1 MKNINTIYN
10 TQTRI
15 MSKIIIV
22 SIIIL
27 IALNSGIKE
36 KVFNSIKGNVMDQLS
51 QSDTANNIRYLN
63 TSANESIK
71 AIDEI
76 TGENTSEDVKALAK
90 EAVAEYNRKMNQVA
104 DGSYNAKEELK
115 NITSTG
121 VNAAKEINDT
131 ANVVSNEDIDKAKEE
146 LTEIATDK
154 INKVQNGE
162 FNATEE
168 MNTITEKGKESLNT
182 INQAGKE
189 SIESLNENT
198 KDLQKNEKVKEV
210 IKNVKNDNTVKELIN
225 TIKEKITEVF

>member
-115 NITSTG
+115 NITNTG

-210 IKNVKNDNTVKELIN
+210 IKNVKNDDTVKELIN
-225 TIKEKITEVF
+225 TIKGKIAEVF